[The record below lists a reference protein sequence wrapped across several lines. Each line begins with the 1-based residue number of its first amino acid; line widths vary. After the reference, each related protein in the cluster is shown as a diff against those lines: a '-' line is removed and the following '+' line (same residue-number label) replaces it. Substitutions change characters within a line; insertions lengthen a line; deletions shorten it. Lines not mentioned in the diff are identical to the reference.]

1 MKPNKTLVLVKP
13 FEPETKTSGG
23 IIIVDTA
30 KKRKNVGTVVAVGV
44 GTKKEPMLLKE
55 GMIVYNIYNCGEKV
69 EFNGT
74 DHYLIEQRDILAK
87 EIA

>member
-13 FEPETKTSGG
+13 FEPETKTSGN
-23 IIIVDTA
+23 IIIPQSA
-30 KKRKNVGTVVAVGV
+30 QKRRNIGTIVAVGD

-55 GMIVYNIYNCGEKV
+55 GMIVYNIYGCGEKV

-74 DHYLIEQRDILAK
+74 DHYLILQRDILAT

>member
-1 MKPNKTLVLVKP
+1 MKPIKTLVLVKP
-13 FEPETKTSGG
+13 FEPETKTSKG
-23 IIIVDTA
+23 IIIADSVQ
-30 KKRKNVGTVVAVGV
+30 KRRNIGTIIAVGD

-55 GMIVYNIYNCGEKV
+55 GMVVYNIYNCGEKV

-74 DHYLIEQRDILAK
+74 DHYLIEQRNILAK